1 MCNKIFN
8 NIMDGNILLTMLKEM
23 PPFGELPFDY
33 PIWSKLLS
41 EDVHPHPEESK
52 VLILCGPSGCGKSTI
67 KKQLLPQLG
76 MIDYINIDPDEIRTF
91 LMTNGVTFFK
101 KQKKATNES
110 IPDDKL
116 MGQVTNAYN
125 KRICDEAQ
133 RQRLNIIFD
142 TTGQNYTAIKDLIN
156 ASKEIPDYHTYFTI
170 IWASKDTCLRRVD
183 SRNALSGERK
193 ELPLEIAANIYD
205 GFMREKGTAS
215 MFLLDYPVHP
225 DEVFLYNNDVD
236 SLEEAELL
244 YHKIGK
250 DVVKSTDFPD
260 FYNMSLH
267 VESPYITKSSEAKGR
282 IKKRKSKK
290 RKSKKRKSKKKKSK
304 KRKSKNESLSKTYMW

>member
-1 MCNKIFN
+1 
-8 NIMDGNILLTMLKEM
+8 MDGNILLNMLKEM
-23 PPFGELPFDY
+23 SPFGELPFDQ
-33 PIWSKLLS
+33 PIWIRLLS

-101 KQKKATNES
+101 KQKKSVDEP

-156 ASKEIPDYHTYFTI
+156 ASKKIPDYHTYFTI
-170 IWASKDTCLRRVD
+170 IWASKDTCLRRVEA
-183 SRNALSGERK
+183 RNAISGERK

-225 DEVFLYNNDVD
+225 DEVFLYNNNIDG
-236 SLEEAELL
+236 LEEAELL
-244 YHKIGK
+244 YHKIGE
-250 DVVKSTDFPD
+250 DVVKSTEFPD

-267 VESPYITKSSEAKGR
+267 EESPYITKSSKAKGR
-282 IKKRKSKK
+282 KSKKRKSKK
-290 RKSKKRKSKKKKSK
+290 RKSKKRKSKK
-304 KRKSKNESLSKTYMW
+304 RKGKNESLSKTYMW

>member
-1 MCNKIFN
+1 
-8 NIMDGNILLTMLKEM
+8 MDGNILLNMLKEM
-23 PPFGELPFDY
+23 SPFGELPFDQ
-33 PIWSKLLS
+33 PIWIRLLS

-101 KQKKATNES
+101 KQKKSVDEP

-156 ASKEIPDYHTYFTI
+156 ASKKIPDYHTYFTI
-170 IWASKDTCLRRVD
+170 IWASKDTCLRRVEA
-183 SRNALSGERK
+183 RNAISGERK

-225 DEVFLYNNDVD
+225 DVVFLYNNNIDG
-236 SLEEAELL
+236 LEEAELL
-244 YHKIGK
+244 YHKIGE
-250 DVVKSTDFPD
+250 DVVKSTEFPD

-267 VESPYITKSSEAKGR
+267 EESPYITKSSKAKG
-282 IKKRKSKK
+282 RKSKK
-290 RKSKKRKSKKKKSK
+290 RKSKKRKG
-304 KRKSKNESLSKTYMW
+304 KNESLSKTYMW

>member
-1 MCNKIFN
+1 
-8 NIMDGNILLTMLKEM
+8 MDGNILLNMLKDM
-23 PPFGELPFDY
+23 SPFGELPFDQ
-33 PIWSKLLS
+33 PIW
-41 EDVHPHPEESK
+41 
-52 VLILCGPSGCGKSTI
+52 TR
-67 KKQLLPQLG
+67 LLPQLG

-101 KQKKATNES
+101 KQKKSVDEP

-156 ASKEIPDYHTYFTI
+156 ASKKIPDYHTYFTI
-170 IWASKDTCLRRVD
+170 IWASKDTCLRRVEA
-183 SRNALSGERK
+183 RNAISGERK

-225 DEVFLYNNDVD
+225 DEVFLYNNNIDG
-236 SLEEAELL
+236 LEEAELL
-244 YHKIGK
+244 YHKIGE
-250 DVVKSTDFPD
+250 DVVKSTEFPD

-267 VESPYITKSSEAKGR
+267 EESPYITKSSKAKG
-282 IKKRKSKK
+282 RKSKK
-290 RKSKKRKSKKKKSK
+290 RKSKKRKSKK
-304 KRKSKNESLSKTYMW
+304 RKGKNESLSKTYMW

>member
-1 MCNKIFN
+1 
-8 NIMDGNILLTMLKEM
+8 MDGNILLNMLKEM
-23 PPFGELPFDY
+23 SPFGELPFDQ
-33 PIWSKLLS
+33 PIWIRLLS

-101 KQKKATNES
+101 KQKKSVDEP

-156 ASKEIPDYHTYFTI
+156 ASKKIPDYHTYFTI
-170 IWASKDTCLRRVD
+170 IWASKDTCLRRVEA
-183 SRNALSGERK
+183 RNAISGERK

-225 DEVFLYNNDVD
+225 DEVFLYNNNIDG
-236 SLEEAELL
+236 LEEAELL
-244 YHKIGK
+244 YHKIGE
-250 DVVKSTDFPD
+250 DVVKSTEFPD

-267 VESPYITKSSEAKGR
+267 EESPYITKSSKAKG
-282 IKKRKSKK
+282 RKSKK
-290 RKSKKRKSKKKKSK
+290 RKSKKRKSKK
-304 KRKSKNESLSKTYMW
+304 RKGKNESLSKTYMW

>member
-1 MCNKIFN
+1 
-8 NIMDGNILLTMLKEM
+8 MDGNILLNMLKEM
-23 PPFGELPFDY
+23 SPFGELPFDQ
-33 PIWSKLLS
+33 PIWTRLLS

-101 KQKKATNES
+101 KQKKSVDEP

-156 ASKEIPDYHTYFTI
+156 ASKKIPDYHTYFTI
-170 IWASKDTCLRRVD
+170 IWASKDSCLRRVEA
-183 SRNALSGERK
+183 RNAISGERK

-225 DEVFLYNNDVD
+225 DEVFLYNNNIDG
-236 SLEEAELL
+236 LEEAELL
-244 YHKIGK
+244 YHKIGE
-250 DVVKSTDFPD
+250 DVVKSTEFPD

-267 VESPYITKSSEAKGR
+267 EESPYITKSSKAKG
-282 IKKRKSKK
+282 RKSKK
-290 RKSKKRKSKKKKSK
+290 RKSKKRKSKK
-304 KRKSKNESLSKTYMW
+304 RKGKNESLSKTYMW